1 MIPAISFG
9 DASYSLFV
17 NIPGITVISQDE
29 RKDYVEANLIKSGSE
44 ACYYIYVSLDDMGR
58 IADVD
63 AILYKKIEIDP
74 ERVEKLKA
82 FGDRIVSNRIEMFRI
97 RDNKK
102 KIYPNEPCPC
112 GSGKKYKKCCWKEVT
127 VKPII

>member
-1 MIPAISFG
+1 
-9 DASYSLFV
+9 
-17 NIPGITVISQDE
+17 
-29 RKDYVEANLIKSGSE
+29 
-44 ACYYIYVSLDDMGR
+44 MGR

-63 AILYKKIEIDP
+63 ATLYKKIEIDP
-74 ERVEKLKA
+74 ERVEKLKT

-112 GSGKKYKKCCWKEVT
+112 GSGKKYKKCCGRNR
-127 VKPII
+127 